1 MVAIRSFLILSA
13 AAGIASAGKCK
24 PESRSSSIVPVA
36 SSTGSASVSVIE
48 SSATLAG
55 TTTETTLTKSATETA
70 SDETASAS
78 GSASATIVES
88 STTLSDTTVETSIAE
103 STASSA
109 TSADISTTES
119 KLTTFLTSFSTSNAD
134 TTTEAATTTT
144 AAPGPVV
151 SCPSDVDQCLGT
163 MEIQCDVLLGGLNSP
178 STVADMNACAQQC
191 NSDTSCRA
199 FTYNEYMY
207 SCFIITTQ
215 EIVPSNVG
223 GWVAGI
229 KGTCGETTESSST
242 VFTSTAETTT
252 TEAATTTTA
261 AAPPVDNCPPETG
274 FCFGTA
280 VLQCDIVINDGLIFS
295 GGGSLTQ
302 CAQICAID
310 DLCTG
315 FSHRRSDGACYTSH
329 NEALTSTT
337 QEGWDTGISYSCAT

>member
-1 MVAIRSFLILSA
+1 MVAIRSFFILSA

-48 SSATLAG
+48 SSTTLAG

-70 SDETASAS
+70 SSETASAS

-88 STTLSDTTVETSIAE
+88 STTLPDTTVETSIAE

-144 AAPGPVV
+144 
-151 SCPSDVDQCLGT
+151 
-163 MEIQCDVLLGGLNSP
+163 
-178 STVADMNACAQQC
+178 
-191 NSDTSCRA
+191 
-199 FTYNEYMY
+199 
-207 SCFIITTQ
+207 
-215 EIVPSNVG
+215 
-223 GWVAGI
+223 
-229 KGTCGETTESSST
+229 
-242 VFTSTAETTT
+242 

-280 VLQCDIVINDGLIFS
+280 VLQCDIVMNEGLIFS

-315 FSHRRSDGACYTSH
+315 FSRRRSDGACYTSH
-329 NEALTSTT
+329 NEGLTLTT